1 MPRRVSIKPNLT
13 VAELEAKY
21 RKSRDAVERT
31 QWQVVWL
38 LAQGKTTA
46 EVVGATGYSIEWVRR
61 IARRYNRGGT
71 LEDRRHNNRGGVKSL
86 LSQDQQLELWEALQG
101 QAPDKGLWNGRKVA
115 EWIAHKAGC
124 SVYPQRGWEYLKK
137 LGFTL
142 HSPVLSIQKGILRSK
157 RGLKK
162 LCQRAEEIKK
172 EYLNDVV
179 EVWGFDEHRLG
190 LKPILRR
197 VWGLRSKGIVVSV
210 HHRYQWLYLYA
221 FVNPESGQSHWLI
234 LPRVDVE
241 VFNLALSDFA
251 QSIEAGKG
259 RQVILVM
266 DKVGWHVSKEVVVP
280 NGVHPV
286 NAAVIFTRATA
297 SRVVVATNK

>member
-13 VAELEAKY
+13 VAELEARY

-71 LEDRRHNNRGGVKSL
+71 LEDRRHNNRGGVKPL

-115 EWIAHKAGC
+115 EWIAHKTGC

-142 HSPVLSIQKGILRSK
+142 HSPRLKHSKGNPK
-157 RGLKK
+157 EQEGLKK
-162 LCQRAEEIKK
+162 TLSEGRRNKERVPQRCC
-172 EYLNDVV
+172 
-179 EVWGFDEHRLG
+179 
-190 LKPILRR
+190 
-197 VWGLRSKGIVVSV
+197 
-210 HHRYQWLYLYA
+210 
-221 FVNPESGQSHWLI
+221 
-234 LPRVDVE
+234 
-241 VFNLALSDFA
+241 
-251 QSIEAGKG
+251 
-259 RQVILVM
+259 
-266 DKVGWHVSKEVVVP
+266 
-280 NGVHPV
+280 
-286 NAAVIFTRATA
+286 
-297 SRVVVATNK
+297 